1 VCRDN
6 AATDVERVWRGCRAR
21 AVVHRKK
28 QFELTRSKSNGD
40 EDKEKRS
47 GSSIGITCPRNIA
60 NCTALGDTK
69 ATSGPGAAGKPVI
82 ETQQPSMGSASAQL
96 FKKYR
101 EQRDQK
107 RDLKKK
113 LKKFDE
119 DFLRQHGRN
128 PKKSDKEVIRPMYQS
143 YHEVSD

>member
-1 VCRDN
+1 
-6 AATDVERVWRGCRAR
+6 
-21 AVVHRKK
+21 
-28 QFELTRSKSNGD
+28 
-40 EDKEKRS
+40 
-47 GSSIGITCPRNIA
+47 
-60 NCTALGDTK
+60 
-69 ATSGPGAAGKPVI
+69 
-82 ETQQPSMGSASAQL
+82 MGSASAQL